1 MSAPK
6 WTPAEFALIHANPD
20 LLGRDLVPI
29 FHAAGF
35 ERSEGAIDTKR
46 GELGLSLS
54 ATDVIERNRQK
65 VRSGGDWGWPS
76 MRGKPEARDAAFVR
90 RVLAEA
96 LRLGLVRQPERR
108 AA

>member
-1 MSAPK
+1 
-6 WTPAEFALIHANPD
+6 
-20 LLGRDLVPI
+20 
-29 FHAAGF
+29 
-35 ERSEGAIDTKR
+35 
-46 GELGLSLS
+46 
-54 ATDVIERNRQK
+54 
-65 VRSGGDWGWPS
+65 